1 MTTEPAPHQ
10 PSLFSAAEQRTQ
22 ITAPQPVESGITA
35 DVLQQ
40 WKTRICDY
48 QSRIQTME
56 ARQPSLFDQ
65 LSDPQAAADQILPFA
80 LAQQNFFFFNWPADH
95 HPDSA
100 CLYFV
105 IDSVSSLLLYVGE
118 TCRANQRW
126 KGVHDCK
133 QYVLNYQALHFR
145 HQIKTAINTAFYWEA
160 PIDTRP
166 RQQLELALIKQWRS
180 PFNKENW
187 RFWGTPFV

>member
-1 MTTEPAPHQ
+1 MASQRPQQ
-10 PSLFSAAEQRTQ
+10 PSLFTAAEQRAQ
-22 ITAPQPVESGITA
+22 ISAPKPFESGITA
-35 DVLQQ
+35 AALQA
-40 WKTRICDY
+40 WK
-48 QSRIQTME
+48 QRIQE
-56 ARQPSLFDQ
+56 YQAGVP
-65 LSDPQAAADQILPFA
+65 AAADHQASLFGSSPEPQQVAAQIAPFA
-80 LAQQNFFFFNWPADH
+80 LGQQNFFFFNWPADR

-105 IDSVSSLLLYVGE
+105 IDTTTNLLLYIGE

-133 QYVLNYQALHFR
+133 QYVLNYQTLHFQ
-145 HQIKTAINTAFYWEA
+145 HQIPTAINTVFYWEA
-160 PIDTRP
+160 PTQTRP
-166 RQQLELALIKQWRS
+166 RQRLESALIRRWRS

>member
-1 MTTEPAPHQ
+1 A
-10 PSLFSAAEQRTQ
+10 
-22 ITAPQPVESGITA
+22 
-35 DVLQQ
+35 
-40 WKTRICDY
+40 RISSY
-48 QSRIQTME
+48 QSRIQPTGTG
-56 ARQPSLFDQ
+56 QTSLFDQ
-65 LSDPQAAADQILPFA
+65 LSDPQVTADQIPPFS
-80 LAQQNFFFFNWPADH
+80 LAQQNFFFFNWPADR

-105 IDSVSSLLLYVGE
+105 IDSASSLLLYVGE

-160 PIDTRP
+160 PTETRP
-166 RQQLELALIKQWRS
+166 RQQLELILIKRWRS

>member
-1 MTTEPAPHQ
+1 GAI
-10 PSLFSAAEQRTQ
+10 A
-22 ITAPQPVESGITA
+22 
-35 DVLQQ
+35 
-40 WKTRICDY
+40 
-48 QSRIQTME
+48 
-56 ARQPSLFDQ
+56 
-65 LSDPQAAADQILPFA
+65 PFA
-80 LAQQNFFFFNWPADH
+80 LAQQNFFFFNWPADR

-105 IDSVSSLLLYVGE
+105 IDTTANLLLYVGE

-133 QYVLNYQALHFR
+133 QYVLNYQALHFQ
-145 HQIKTAINTAFYWEA
+145 HQLPTTVNTAFYWEA
-160 PIDTRP
+160 PVQTRP
-166 RQQLELALIKQWRS
+166 RQRLELSLIKRWRS

>member
-1 MTTEPAPHQ
+1 MTSKPPHQ
-10 PSLFSAAEQRTQ
+10 PSLFSAAEARACM
-22 ITAPQPVESGITA
+22 TAPQPFDSTVTA
-35 DVLQQ
+35 EALQQ
-40 WKTRICDY
+40 WKARIVAY
-48 QSRIQTME
+48 QASV
-56 ARQPSLFDQ
+56 QPAESQASLFD
-65 LSDPQAAADQILPFA
+65 SPPQPNPEAIAPFA
-80 LAQQNFFFFNWPADH
+80 LAQQNFFFFNWPADR

-105 IDSVSSLLLYVGE
+105 IDSASSLLLYVGE

-133 QYVLNYQALHFR
+133 QYVLNYQTLHFR
-145 HQIKTAINTAFYWEA
+145 YRLQTAINTAFYWEA
-160 PIDTRP
+160 PVKTRP
-166 RQQLELALIKQWRS
+166 RQQLESKLIRRWRS

>member
-1 MTTEPAPHQ
+1 MAADHQ
-10 PSLFSAAEQRTQ
+10 PSLFTAAEQRAQ
-22 ITAPQPVESGITA
+22 IHAPKPTGPALTAKA
-35 DVLQQ
+35 LQD
-40 WKTRICDY
+40 WKTRIGHY
-48 QSRIQTME
+48 Q
-56 ARQPSLFDQ
+56 ARLPAAETQPSLFD
-65 LSDPQAAADQILPFA
+65 AAPAVSAEQIAPFS

-105 IDSVSSLLLYVGE
+105 IDVTANLLLYVGE

-133 QYVLNYQALHFR
+133 QYVLSYQTLHFQ
-145 HQIKTAINTAFYWEA
+145 HWIPAAINTAFYWEA
-160 PIDTRP
+160 PTETRP
-166 RQQLELALIKQWRS
+166 RQRLESALIQRWRS